1 MPRFIMRWQDADLTR
16 LPQALV
22 EKLASGN
29 YRQAAVGSCPAQIA
43 EGSFTAYRVAVL
55 LY

>member
-1 MPRFIMRWQDADLTR
+1 MRWQGADLNR

-22 EKLASGN
+22 EKLSSGQI
-29 YRQAAVGSCPAQIA
+29 RQAAVGSCPPQVG
-43 EGSFTAYRVAVL
+43 EGDFTAYRVAVL

>member
-1 MPRFIMRWQDADLTR
+1 MANRIAAPDLR
-16 LPQALV
+16 LPRALAQ
-22 EKLASGN
+22 KLASGN
-29 YRQAAVGSCPAQIA
+29 YRQASAGSCPAQIA